1 MNTIEFYSDDILDIV
16 DLGQI
21 SKTFDEKN
29 GDYIKIEL
37 RNIKSDIVLYT
48 FYSNRL
54 LFEHEVGN
62 YYFGD
67 YHYNQTTRYFMEGLE
82 HTDEPHGNLLP
93 TRFSKFVEGTYDTYY
108 TYEKQFNIYRDD
120 DDRIYIK
127 PNEVLGK
134 IDLEE
139 NKYKLRLYFLR
150 DIKSLISAYLQ
161 QPKVS
166 EPQETITQPPV
177 PELVPLYRFW
187 NSKERKHYYTTDQKE
202 YENLISNPNYKDWKF
217 ERIEGYVPK
226 INVNNQ
232 GDT

>member
-1 MNTIEFYSDDILDIV
+1 
-16 DLGQI
+16 
-21 SKTFDEKN
+21 
-29 GDYIKIEL
+29 
-37 RNIKSDIVLYT
+37 
-48 FYSNRL
+48 
-54 LFEHEVGN
+54 
-62 YYFGD
+62 D
-67 YHYNQTTRYFMEGLE
+67 YHYNQTTGYFMEGSE
-82 HTDEPHGNLLP
+82 HTDELHSNLLP
-93 TRFSKFVEGTYDTYY
+93 TRFNKFVEGVDSVGADETHY
-108 TYEKQFNIYRDD
+108 TYEKQFKIYRDNNNK
-120 DDRIYIK
+120 IYIK
-127 PNEVLGK
+127 PNEILGK
-134 IDLEE
+134 VDLVE

-226 INVNNQ
+226 INVNN
-232 GDT
+232 